1 MTNSPSL
8 LAELA
13 PWFIQP
19 LEDRGTDALAYIFA
33 KSSGCMMQLNRLL
46 RDGGF
51 RPAPITEIGPQIAV
65 GPRSRPDLVGCD
77 EAHSQRLIVE
87 SKFWAP
93 LQPAQ
98 APRYV
103 DALAAD
109 GQGVLLFIVPRKRFD
124 EIWPKITAQLRARTA
139 GLTLS
144 EGETDADTDMW
155 RAEIVTAGE
164 QPNHGLMMVSWLYL
178 LNQLNAGAETTSVQ
192 SDIHQLIGLAQRQE
206 DEGFGP
212 LTPDAGT
219 AEFAERDTELRR
231 MVYEAVDRGRGEGWL
246 ITEGLRASPRWDG
259 YGRYACVS
267 GTKTILRLGVEY
279 SDELYA
285 RTPTWVSVHASYF
298 ANPER
303 PPRRLR
309 GSAGGALVAL
319 HRARD
324 RGRLR
329 DRSGR
334 PGRATAYHRRLSA
347 LVPRGPML
355 IAARR

>member
-19 LEDRGTDALAYIFA
+19 LEDRGTDSLAYILT
-33 KSSGCMMQLNRLL
+33 KSAGCMTQLNRLL

-51 RPAPITEIGPQIAV
+51 QPAPITKVATQIAV
-65 GPRSRPDLVGCD
+65 DPRSRPDLVGRD
-77 EAHSQRLIVE
+77 EARSQRLIVE

-103 DALAAD
+103 DALATD
-109 GQGVLLFIVPRKRFD
+109 GSGVLLFIVPRKRFD
-124 EIWPKITAQLRARTA
+124 EIWPKITAQLQAPGA

-144 EGETDADTDMW
+144 EDETDAYADIW
-155 RAEIVTAGE
+155 RAEIVTEGE
-164 QPNHGLMMVSWLYL
+164 QPNHGLMMVSWLHL

-192 SDIHQLIGLAQRQE
+192 SDIHQLMGLAQRQE

-219 AEFAERDTELRR
+219 AEFAELDDELRR
-231 MVYEAVDRGRGEGWL
+231 IVYEAVDRGRGEGWL
-246 ITEGLRASPRWDG
+246 IADGLRASPRSDG
-259 YGRYACVS
+259 YGRYARVADK
-267 GTKTILRLGVEY
+267 KTILRLGVEY
-279 SDELYA
+279 HDELFE

-298 ANPER
+298 ANAER
-303 PPRRLR
+303 PPDGFEGPLAGRWWHPIALETEAVYETVLADLVAQLRTIADRLR
-309 GSAGGALVAL
+309 
-319 HRARD
+319 
-324 RGRLR
+324 
-329 DRSGR
+329 
-334 PGRATAYHRRLSA
+334 
-347 LVPRGPML
+347 
-355 IAARR
+355 